1 MDEMVQYNQYH
12 STIVNFIERE
22 YINHFPLELHDQI
35 NYLFTDGKKI
45 RPILCLLFV
54 NYKTDSHNNNIIL
67 TLCCTIELIHCI
79 SLVIDDL
86 PDLDNDETRRDK
98 PAFHI
103 KYGIEYTNFFIYYI
117 LNKASTILNDLLI
130 NNKFNDISA
139 NLKLDLDLDLDI
151 KYAQDILYLFKFN
164 LDNLVDGQ
172 YIDME
177 YYNIASA
184 NITIPEINV
193 DLYNLICDLI
203 FTFVDDIDND
213 NDNDNDNDGDDVD
226 DDIGTKMDNNQEELL
241 YQNIMLNI
249 KKTGTLFA
257 LSTSIG
263 HLLNLW
269 YARILYTGNETIIDD
284 SDDSESTSILA
295 DNSNNNINMNI
306 SKTIK
311 YDANP
316 DKFFNIVAIW
326 GYILGYA
333 FQISDD
339 ILDYEID
346 KVKNKPNVCNIL
358 GRENIVKLFEFICN
372 WLKQTAD
379 VINTNSVRLWGDAS
393 SLNKDVINKIVE
405 KIKTRIN

>member
-1 MDEMVQYNQYH
+1 MEHYNQYH

-22 YINHFPLELHDQI
+22 YINYFPLELQEHI

-45 RPILCLLFV
+45 RPILCLSFI
-54 NYKTDSHNNNIIL
+54 NYKEDSYRNNIIL
-67 TLCCTIELIHCI
+67 TICCTIELIHCI

-86 PDLDNDETRRDK
+86 PDLDNDATRRDK

-117 LNKASTILNDLLI
+117 LNKANTILNDLVI
-130 NNKFNDISA
+130 SNKSSVGVGDGENNIDFE
-139 NLKLDLDLDLDI
+139 LDI

-177 YYNIASA
+177 YYNIVGA
-184 NITIPEINV
+184 NITIPEINI
-193 DLYNLICDLI
+193 DLYNFICDLI
-203 FTFVDDIDND
+203 FAFVDDIVA
-213 NDNDNDNDGDDVD
+213 GDDVD

-269 YARILYTGNETIIDD
+269 SARILYTGNETISDD
-284 SDDSESTSILA
+284 SHDSDSDSDNSESTSILA
-295 DNSNNNINMNI
+295 DNSNHNININMNIHI

>member
-1 MDEMVQYNQYH
+1 MEHYNQYH

-22 YINHFPLELHDQI
+22 YINYFPLELHEQI

-45 RPILCLLFV
+45 RPILFLSFINFNNKLI
-54 NYKTDSHNNNIIL
+54 NTPHNEHQIIL

-86 PDLDNDETRRDK
+86 PELDNDDMRRDK

-117 LNKASTILNDLLI
+117 LNKSHTILNDLLI
-130 NNKFNDISA
+130 NNKSSVDVDVDVDVGVGENNIDFE
-139 NLKLDLDLDLDI
+139 LDI
-151 KYAQDILYLFKFN
+151 KYTRDILYLFKFN

-177 YYNIASA
+177 YYKITSNLEYNIDSTK
-184 NITIPEINV
+184 NTMPEINIE
-193 DLYNLICDLI
+193 LYNLICDLI
-203 FTFVDDIDND
+203 FTFVDNIDIQ
-213 NDNDNDNDGDDVD
+213 
-226 DDIGTKMDNNQEELL
+226 MDNNQEDLL
-241 YQNIMLNI
+241 YHNIMLNI

-269 YARILYTGNETIIDD
+269 YSRITYSGNETIIDD
-284 SDDSESTSILA
+284 SETTSILA
-295 DNSNNNINMNI
+295 DNNNNHIDNHIDNHNNKSI
-306 SKTIK
+306 T

-339 ILDYEID
+339 ILDYETDI
-346 KVKNKPNVCNIL
+346 VKKKANACNIL
-358 GRENIVKLFEFICN
+358 GRENIIKLFEFICN

-379 VINTNSVRLWGDAS
+379 VINTNSIKLWGDVIC
-393 SLNKDVINKIVE
+393 LNNDVIYKILE

>member
-1 MDEMVQYNQYH
+1 MISNKSSVG
-12 STIVNFIERE
+12 VG
-22 YINHFPLELHDQI
+22 
-35 NYLFTDGKKI
+35 DGE
-45 RPILCLLFV
+45 
-54 NYKTDSHNNNIIL
+54 NNIDF
-67 TLCCTIELIHCI
+67 E
-79 SLVIDDL
+79 
-86 PDLDNDETRRDK
+86 
-98 PAFHI
+98 
-103 KYGIEYTNFFIYYI
+103 
-117 LNKASTILNDLLI
+117 
-130 NNKFNDISA
+130 
-139 NLKLDLDLDLDI
+139 LDI

-177 YYNIASA
+177 YYNIACA

-203 FTFVDDIDND
+203 FTFVDDIDA
-213 NDNDNDNDGDDVD
+213 GDDVD

-249 KKTGTLFA
+249 KKTGTLFS
-257 LSTSIG
+257 LSTSVG

-405 KIKTRIN
+405 KIKTRIG